1 MRLIKLQLSNLYATF
16 NYTIP
21 CNLDDRITILTAP
34 NGYGKTIILKTI
46 YSLFS
51 RNFSFFSQLV
61 FKKIIFTFDENL
73 VIEITKS
80 DGENLNIIQFI
91 LKKDNEVIDL
101 FRYNEYIGAEI
112 SEKFLSVLQSLNVSF
127 IQEQRL
133 IFREDIQDNVITDT
147 IEKYAK
153 QLSGLIEITIRNYAQ
168 VSQSLDNT
176 FLTRIFENKKTNET
190 VEDLTNRLNL
200 LQKKRQKLF
209 NYGLLNIQA
218 NETKETDIRDSD
230 TGMLSIYISD
240 NEDKLSVFDS
250 LINKI
255 ELFVKILNERRFH
268 LKRIEINEEKGFI
281 FKTDNN
287 IILNLTELSSGEQ
300 HEVVLLYELL
310 FKAKQNSLVLIDEP
324 EISLHV
330 VWQKAFLTDIEEII
344 KLQKLDVI
352 IATHS
357 PQIIKE
363 RWDLT
368 VELEGLHDEF

>member
-1 MRLIKLQLSNLYATF
+1 MRLIKLQLSNLYGIF

-51 RNFSFFSQLV
+51 GKLSFFSQLV
-61 FKKIIFTFDENL
+61 FKKIIFTFDENQ
-73 VIEITKS
+73 VIEITKPDAEANS
-80 DGENLNIIQFI
+80 NLIQFI
-91 LKKDNEVIDL
+91 LKKDTQLINL
-101 FRYNEYIGAEI
+101 FTYEEYINKQIPE
-112 SEKFLSVLQSLNVSF
+112 EFLSILKSINVSF

-133 IFREDIQDNVITDT
+133 IFREHQDNVITDT

-153 QLSGLIEITIRNYAQ
+153 ELSGLIEATIRNYAQ

-176 FLTRIFENKKTNET
+176 FLTRILKNKKTNET
-190 VEDLTNRLNL
+190 VKDLTNRLNL
-200 LQKKRQKLF
+200 LQKKRQKLS

-218 NETKETDIRDSD
+218 NETKEADIRDSD
-230 TGMLSIYISD
+230 TAMLSIYISD
-240 NEDKLSVFDS
+240 NEEKLSVFDP

-255 ELFVKILNERRFH
+255 ELFVKILNERRFY
-268 LKRIEINEEKGFI
+268 LKKIEINEEKGFI

-330 VWQKAFLTDIEEII
+330 VWQKAFLTDIEDII
-344 KLQKLDVI
+344 KLHKIDII

-357 PQIIKE
+357 PQIINE

-368 VELEGLHDEF
+368 VELEGLQ

>member
-1 MRLIKLQLSNLYATF
+1 MRLIKLQLSNLYGIF
-16 NYTIP
+16 NYIIP

-34 NGYGKTIILKTI
+34 NGYGKTIILKII

-51 RNFSFFSQLV
+51 GKLSFFSQLV

-80 DGENLNIIQFI
+80 DGEVNFI
-91 LKKDNEVIDL
+91 LKKATKVIDSFIYKEDINTEL
-101 FRYNEYIGAEI
+101 PKE
-112 SEKFLSVLQSLNVSF
+112 FLSVLNYLHVYF

-133 IFREDIQDNVITDT
+133 IFREHQDNLITDT

-153 QLSGLIEITIRNYAQ
+153 ELSGLIETTIRNYAQ

-176 FLTRIFENKKTNET
+176 FLTRILKNKKTNET
-190 VEDLTNRLNL
+190 VKDLTNRLNL
-200 LQKKRQKLF
+200 LQKKRQKLS

-230 TGMLSIYISD
+230 TAMLSIYISD
-240 NEDKLSVFDS
+240 NEEKLSVFDP

-255 ELFVKILNERRFH
+255 ELFVKILNERKFH
-268 LKRIEINEEKGFI
+268 LKKIEINEEQGFI

-330 VWQKAFLTDIEEII
+330 VWQKAFLTDIEDII

-357 PQIIKE
+357 PQIINE

-368 VELEGLHDEF
+368 VELEGLNDEF